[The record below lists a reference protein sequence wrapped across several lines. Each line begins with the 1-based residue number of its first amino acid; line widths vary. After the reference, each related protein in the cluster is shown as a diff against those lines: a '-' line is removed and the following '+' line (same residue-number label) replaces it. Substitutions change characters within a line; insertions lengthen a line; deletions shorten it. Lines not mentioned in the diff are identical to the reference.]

1 MLHTFPKPS
10 PNFDG
15 GKGRVP
21 LIIKHLEEVPN
32 IFKGHVICMNIPPR
46 KD

>member
-1 MLHTFPKPS
+1 MLHTFPKPY
-10 PNFDG
+10 PKFD

-32 IFKGHVICMNIPPR
+32 IFKEHAISMNIPPR